1 MVAEFLH
8 QQQQQQHHPQYQPQL
23 QQPHQPQEQH
33 KDPSVK
39 QEKHATHSR
48 DHQAVPLK
56 AIGNYSFQQSL
67 GKGSMGKVKL
77 GVHNVTGEK
86 VAVKIVPRA
95 NFHLLNQNLIAAG
108 KSPQQ
113 IAKEKARE
121 ENREVRTIRE
131 AHIMML
137 LKHPNI
143 VGLRDLV
150 LQGPYFYILMDYCSG
165 SQLLHYIVKRQ
176 RLSDNRTRHF
186 ARQIASSLDYLHR
199 NSIVHRDLKI
209 ENIMVDKSGR
219 NIKIIDFGLS
229 NLFCPERQLTTYC
242 GSLYFA
248 APELLKATPY
258 NGPEVDIWSLGVVIY
273 VMATGSVPFDDK
285 SLPGLH
291 DKIKKG
297 QVNYPAHLTDELK
310 DLLSRI
316 FVVDPTQR
324 IIMTDIMCHPWM
336 LKDSPAI
343 NSHMPIRKPLTLPT
357 DFNLIENMCQGFNLG
372 APDEIQRRL
381 ALIIQ
386 SPVYQNSINQIDE
399 ARKTQPSHGDSKVV
413 PIYDDPQSVPAAYHP
428 LLSLYYLSAERQVNL
443 EYEAQHHRVIVKSSL
458 SRSPSIGSI
467 GSNCS
472 SAPSSQTSLVDDSEN
487 NNSTVRRLLTEVP
500 LHQQPIL
507 PAHSKNGSGIKLN
520 ANLSQPAAMGSTNYL
535 SRIQR
540 WLKSSLSQQHLHGNG
555 DGTVSTPPS
564 PPQQHD
570 DSKHEEVDT
579 LYVAQ
584 PEASSHKLP
593 TPSSSTDDREG
604 QSEKTNNL
612 TVNDSTSKNSSNITV
627 PQVGRPSLF
636 RKLSQAF
643 HRKGGS
649 SKNLNKKTSNDTS
662 TTTTYNDTEEDVEHL
677 AVPAVVV
684 VTNEPEVVVP
694 PPVPPKDRHYVQNL
708 PTRQSSLSKNKMSPV
723 QQVPVGMSVATVT
736 TRQNAHTVDINVL
749 HKSSSFE
756 KQQQQQQQQQQ
767 QKSDTLHPQTPTLSR
782 STSLASPRRRG
793 SVSVMTG
800 KIGTWLNR
808 STSFNNSNKKSD
820 QGTS

>member
-1 MVAEFLH
+1 
-8 QQQQQQHHPQYQPQL
+8 
-23 QQPHQPQEQH
+23 
-33 KDPSVK
+33 
-39 QEKHATHSR
+39 
-48 DHQAVPLK
+48 
-56 AIGNYSFQQSL
+56 
-67 GKGSMGKVKL
+67 
-77 GVHNVTGEK
+77 
-86 VAVKIVPRA
+86 
-95 NFHLLNQNLIAAG
+95 LLNQNLIAAG

-186 ARQIASSLDYLHR
+186 ARQIASALDYIHK

-297 QVNYPAHLTDELK
+297 QVTYPAHLTDELK

-316 FVVDPTQR
+316 FVVDPAER
-324 IIMTDIMCHPWM
+324 IIMTDILCHPWM

-343 NSHMPIRKPLTLPT
+343 NSHMPTRKPLTLPT
-357 DFNLIENMCQGFNLG
+357 DFNLIEHMCQGFNLG

-413 PIYDDPQSVPAAYHP
+413 PIYDDPQSIPAAYHP
-428 LLSLYYLSAERQVNL
+428 LMSLYYLTAERQVNL
-443 EYEAQHHRVIVKSSL
+443 EYEAQHHRVVVKSSL

-487 NNSTVRRLLTEVP
+487 NGAGRRLLTEVP

-520 ANLSQPAAMGSTNYL
+520 NNLSQPAAMGSTNYL

-540 WLKSSLSQQHLHGNG
+540 WLRSSLSQQHLHSHGE
-555 DGTVSTPPS
+555 GTVSTPPS
-564 PPQQHD
+564 PPQQHN
-570 DSKHEEVDT
+570 DSKQEEVET

-584 PEASSHKLP
+584 PEPSSNKLP
-593 TPSSSTDDREG
+593 TPSSSTDDREAL
-604 QSEKTNNL
+604 SEKTNNL
-612 TVNDSTSKNSSNITV
+612 TVNDSTSRSSHNIAV
-627 PQVGRPSLF
+627 PQVGARPSLF

-649 SKNLNKKTSNDTS
+649 SKNLNKKANHDS
-662 TTTTYNDTEEDVEHL
+662 TTNDTEDDVEHL
-677 AVPAVVV
+677 AVPTVVV
-684 VTNEPEVVVP
+684 VTNEPTVP
-694 PPVPPKDRHYVQNL
+694 PPVPPKDPHYVQNL
-708 PTRQSSLSKNKMSPV
+708 PARKSSLSKNKLA
-723 QQVPVGMSVATVT
+723 QVPAGMSVATVT

-749 HKSSSFE
+749 HKSPSFE
-756 KQQQQQQQQQQ
+756 KN
-767 QKSDTLHPQTPTLSR
+767 TLQTPTLSR

-793 SVSVMTG
+793 SVSIVTE

-820 QGTS
+820 LGSS